1 MAKASLT
8 LPDGTRVIVEGSPEE
23 IQKIISLHRPAS
35 SEVEQTKPRIKGR
48 IRKKKEKVSE
58 KGEVD
63 LQSLVNTTKSS
74 KEFDQIE
81 TNILDRSSVVDR
93 LLLPLYIAHEYVSE
107 QLALTSG
114 EIAKFLSQFGV
125 HIAQPNIAKN
135 LSSTASRYVI
145 GDTIREKGKPV
156 RYRISRKG
164 LAYMKTVIK
173 GKSDE

>member
-23 IQKIISLHRPAS
+23 IQKIISLHRPTPT
-35 SEVEQTKPRIKGR
+35 EVEETKPTSKRHIQN
-48 IRKKKEKVSE
+48 KKEKVSGKE
-58 KGEVD
+58 ETD
-63 LQSLVNTTKSS
+63 LPSLVNAAKSC

-81 TNILDRSSVVDR
+81 ANILDRSSVVDR

-114 EIAKFLSQFGV
+114 EIAKFLSQFSV
-125 HIAQPNIAKN
+125 NIAQPNIAKN

-164 LAYMKTVIK
+164 LTYLKSVIK